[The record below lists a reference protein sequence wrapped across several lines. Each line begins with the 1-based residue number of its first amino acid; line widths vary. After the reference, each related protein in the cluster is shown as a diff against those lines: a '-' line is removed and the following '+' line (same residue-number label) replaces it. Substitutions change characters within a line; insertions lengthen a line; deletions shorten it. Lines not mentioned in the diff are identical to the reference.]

1 MMYGHSHSAPQ
12 LRQIH
17 VVVSGF
23 IGLCAIGIIQS
34 ESVFAQATKP
44 PTKSSSAPSPTQS
57 IPKPVLKA
65 GSQGDAV
72 TELQAMLKLMSF
84 YTGPINGLFDE
95 STTAAV
101 AKFQKAANLSAD
113 GIVGAETWNR
123 LLPPSPTISS
133 APRSTAS
140 ATKPGAA
147 ESFPLPGNPKSSA
160 TPPAKTASTPPPKPT
175 ASTGSPA
182 GSDRSQAT
190 QEATFP
196 VLRLGM
202 KGPAVEGLQ
211 ERLRALGLLKGSVD
225 GVFGSETQ
233 AAVRA
238 AQRRLSLEPDGVV
251 GNATWIG
258 ILR

>member
-1 MMYGHSHSAPQ
+1 MMYGHRHFAPQ
-12 LRQIH
+12 LHQIRI
-17 VVVSGF
+17 VISGF
-23 IGLCAIGIIQS
+23 IGLCAIGVIQS
-34 ESVFAQATKP
+34 ESALAQATKP
-44 PTKSSSAPSPTQS
+44 TTKSSSAPSPTQS

-72 TELQAMLKLMSF
+72 TQLQAMLKLMNF
-84 YTGPINGLFDE
+84 YTGPINGQFDE

-101 AKFQKAANLSAD
+101 AKFQKAANLNAD
-113 GIVGAETWNR
+113 GIVGVETWNQ

-133 APRSTAS
+133 APNPTSPT
-140 ATKPGAA
+140 TKPATA
-147 ESFPLPGNPKSSA
+147 ESFPSPGNPKASA
-160 TPPAKTASTPPPKPT
+160 TPPAQSTAPPPKPT
-175 ASTGSPA
+175 TATSSAA
-182 GSDRSQAT
+182 GSDRAQASQT
-190 QEATFP
+190 ATFP

-202 KGPAVEGLQ
+202 QGPAVEGLQ

-225 GVFGSETQ
+225 GVFGAETQ

-251 GNATWIG
+251 GNATWMG